1 VYAEPTVFVV
11 DDDQAMRSS
20 LSRLMQSVGL
30 RVEAYASA
38 AEFLNAF
45 DSRAPGCLVL
55 DIRMPGMDGLEL
67 QERLA
72 ADGIRIPVIIIS
84 AHGDVESAVRAMKCG
99 AVDFVKKPYK
109 GKVLLARIREALEL
123 DARIRGEQARQADV
137 IARLARLT
145 PREREVL
152 ALLVLGKSA
161 KQIAFELGLSR
172 KTVDVHRSH
181 VMAKMQTDS
190 VVELVAMSPFL
201 QREPKVS

>member
-1 VYAEPTVFVV
+1 MYAEPTVFVV

-38 AEFLNAF
+38 TEFLNAF

-55 DIRMPGMDGLEL
+55 DIRMPGMNGLDL

-123 DARIRGEQARQADV
+123 DARIRREEARRADV
-137 IARLARLT
+137 VARLARLT
-145 PREREVL
+145 PREREVM

-181 VMAKMQTDS
+181 VMSKMQIDS
-190 VVELVAMSPFL
+190 VVELVALSPHL
-201 QREPKVS
+201 RREQKVS